1 MASNKEE
8 VDGNKVIIFFVG
20 DQLFRCTMFAK
31 VLLRNQRAFFGKGA
45 VLCLATAVAFPV
57 INKQYKL
64 TVCDKG
70 PEHEVKKVD
79 VVVPHVEP
87 IIAESTNEATE
98 IEVPKTEQ
106 PEEAQIVVD
115 ESDEDDA
122 AWVEEKQKCSFCKM
136 FILSPCKK
144 QFKNW
149 SNCVD
154 KAKAEDKDFASV
166 CSDYTK
172 ALMGCTSDNS
182 EYFQALESAAG
193 EEEAPEEGQGQG
205 EAGAAQVEGATSP
218 AGAAAPLEVP
228 GPILTSEEDEK

>member
-1 MASNKEE
+1 
-8 VDGNKVIIFFVG
+8 
-20 DQLFRCTMFAK
+20 MFAK
-31 VLLRNQRAFFGKGA
+31 VLLRNHRAFFGKGA

-64 TVCDKG
+64 TVCDKL
-70 PEHEVKKVD
+70 PEQEVKKAA
-79 VVVPHVEP
+79 VVALHVEP
-87 IIAESTNEATE
+87 VVVESSSEVAEVESAKAEEPA
-98 IEVPKTEQ
+98 
-106 PEEAQIVVD
+106 EAQIVVD

-193 EEEAPEEGQGQG
+193 EEDTQEEGQG
-205 EAGAAQVEGATSP
+205 EAVVTETEGATGS
-218 AGAAAPLEVP
+218 AAQLVAP
-228 GPILTSEEDEK
+228 GPDLTSEEDEK

>member
-1 MASNKEE
+1 
-8 VDGNKVIIFFVG
+8 
-20 DQLFRCTMFAK
+20 MFAK
-31 VLLRNQRAFFGKGA
+31 ALLRNQRAFFGKGA

-57 INKQYKL
+57 LNKQYKL
-64 TVCDKG
+64 TVCDKL
-70 PEHEVKKVD
+70 PEQEVKKAA
-79 VVVPHVEP
+79 VVAPHVEP
-87 IIAESTNEATE
+87 VIVESLGDVVEVEST
-98 IEVPKTEQ
+98 KTEE
-106 PEEAQIVVD
+106 PVEAQIVVD

-182 EYFQALESAAG
+182 EYFQALESAAS
-193 EEEAPEEGQGQG
+193 EEDTQEEGQGG
-205 EAGAAQVEGATSP
+205 AEVAETEGTAGTAEQLP
-218 AGAAAPLEVP
+218 AP
-228 GPILTSEEDEK
+228 GPVLTSEEDEK